1 MSESAAVGEKL
12 TLIVQEAPAATL
24 PPQLLVWRKLSLV
37 VMPVRVSV
45 LSPGLVSVTVWA
57 RLLVPTL

>member
-1 MSESAAVGEKL
+1 MSEVAAVGEKF
-12 TLIVQEAPAATL
+12 TLIVQEAPAAIL

-57 RLLVPTL
+57 RLLVPTH